1 MHLDNP
7 LTSNWSAPSSGNG
20 PGSAWDNTPFTVA
33 AVLNRSSV
41 THEAYLA
48 KLALV
53 ADFFQQLAPVPIVF
67 RPFHEFTNTWSW
79 WGRSACSAEEFRQL
93 WRLTVNT
100 LREAHGVDNLLYA
113 WSTASSAAPSEL
125 QARYPGDDLVDVIGV
140 DVYGSVSQLE
150 ADLRAVG
157 GFAARRGK
165 PFALTE
171 VCACLRVDL
180 LVVVECCCAR
190 L

>member
-7 LTSNWSAPSSGNG
+7 LTSNWSAPSSWNG
-20 PGSAWDNTPFTVA
+20 AGSAWDNTPFTVA

-113 WSTASSAAPSEL
+113 WSAASSASMMSLDSHTGLPPSDNEGVWPVGTTSL
-125 QARYPGDDLVDVIGV
+125 YQSGLLPGLMSTNVCSCFISDSRRY
-140 DVYGSVSQLE
+140 
-150 ADLRAVG
+150 R
-157 GFAARRGK
+157 
-165 PFALTE
+165 
-171 VCACLRVDL
+171 
-180 LVVVECCCAR
+180 
-190 L
+190 